1 VDDAVMKDMVCIG
14 VDAMGGDHGSPPVV
28 AGAVGAVRRLE
39 GKVRIILVGD
49 QKDIAGQL
57 ARLNAEEMPIEIV
70 HASERIT
77 MSEDPLKAVRKK
89 TDSSL
94 NILAGLQARGITNA
108 MISSGS
114 TGAVI
119 ASAQLALGKLP
130 GVHRPAIASFVPTAH
145 GNSVVVDAG
154 ATPDCRP
161 INLLQFAIMGC
172 LYARYVLQLREP
184 RVGLISI
191 GEERDKGNELSK
203 AAHRLL
209 ERSGLNFIGNVEG
222 RDVLRGK
229 ADVVVCDG
237 FVGNIVLKFV
247 EGALSFV
254 AARVRR
260 EIGGSHLAR
269 FGAWLL
275 RPTMVRL
282 RNGLDPEEMG
292 GAPLLGL
299 NGVCIVAHGRSGPRA
314 ITNAVRM
321 AHRFVKEGLNDQI
334 TKQLESIAS
343 WDDAGQKVTA
353 CAQE

>member
-1 VDDAVMKDMVCIG
+1 MKNMVRIG
-14 VDAMGGDHGSPPVV
+14 VDAMGGDHGSIPVV
-28 AGAVGAVRRLE
+28 EGAVGAAKRIA
-39 GKVRIILVGD
+39 GSVRITLVGD
-49 QKDIAGQL
+49 EKEIADQL
-57 ARLNAEEMPIEIV
+57 PRLHATHIPIETV

-77 MSEDPLKAVRKK
+77 MSEDPLRAVRKK
-89 TDSSL
+89 TNSSL
-94 NILAGLQARGITNA
+94 NLLAGLQAQGSIDA

-119 ASAQLALGKLP
+119 ASAQLALGKLR
-130 GVHRPAIASFVPTAH
+130 GVSRPAIASFVPTAH
-145 GNSVVVDAG
+145 GNSVVIDAG
-154 ATPDCRP
+154 ATPDCKP
-161 INLLQFAIMGC
+161 MNLLQFAVMGC
-172 LYARYVLQLREP
+172 LYARHVLRLRKP
-184 RVGLISI
+184 RIGLLSI

-203 AAHRLL
+203 AAYRLL
-209 ERSGLNFIGNVEG
+209 EQSGLNFIGNVEG

-237 FVGNIVLKFV
+237 FVGNIVLKFM

-254 AARVRR
+254 AARAQR
-260 EIGGSHLAR
+260 EIVSGHLAR

-275 RPTMVRL
+275 EPTMVRL
-282 RNGLDPEEMG
+282 RNSLDPEEMG

-321 AHRFVKEGLNDQI
+321 AYRYVREGLNDRI
-334 TKQLESIAS
+334 TEQLASIAA
-343 WDDAGQKVTA
+343 WDDTRQEVTA